1 MGQGKSIRLDRFLAE
16 MKQGTRSQVKEMIRK
31 GRVLVDG
38 TVCRESDRKI
48 FPDET
53 RVTLDGQPVGWADT
67 EYYMLNKPQGVV
79 SATEDGRYQTVID
92 LIDEAKRKDLFP
104 VGRLDI
110 DTEGLL
116 LITNDG
122 ALAHAL
128 LSPSRHVAKTYYA
141 RVQGVVDETDVNFFK
156 NGVDIGEEKPVRPA
170 DLVILGCKEDVSEIT
185 LTITEGKFHQVKRMF
200 EAVGKKV
207 TYLKRVE
214 MGSLVLPDELAP
226 GEYRPLTE
234 EELQELRRH

>member
-1 MGQGKSIRLDRFLAE
+1 MRLDKLLTE
-16 MKQGTRSQVKEMIRK
+16 LGTGSRSEVKKYIRS
-31 GRVLVDG
+31 GLV
-38 TVCRESDRKI
+38 TVNGEVIKK
-48 FPDET
+48 PEQKVDEKNDT
-53 RVTLDGQPVGWADT
+53 ICYRGNTLTYT
-67 EYYMLNKPQGVV
+67 EYEYYLFHKPAGCV
-79 SATEDGRYQTVID
+79 SATEDNLHRTVMD
-92 LIDEAKRKDLFP
+92 YLTDTARHDLFP

-122 ALAHAL
+122 VLAHDL
-128 LSPSRHVAKTYYA
+128 LSPTKHVSKVYYA
-141 RVQGVVDETDVNFFK
+141 EIDGLVTEEDVNLFE
-156 NGVDIGEEKPVRPA
+156 NGVYIGEEKPTKPA
-170 DLVILGCKEDVSEIT
+170 LLEILHQGDNSKIR

-214 MGSLVLPDELAP
+214 MGTLVLPDDLAP

-234 EELQELRRH
+234 PELQRLRNVR

>member
-1 MGQGKSIRLDRFLAE
+1 MRLDKLLTE
-16 MKQGTRSQVKEMIRK
+16 LGTGSRSEVKKYIRSGLVTVNREVVK
-31 GRVLVDG
+31 KPEQRVDEKND
-38 TVCRESDRKI
+38 TVCFRGN
-48 FPDET
+48 PLT
-53 RVTLDGQPVGWADT
+53 YT
-67 EYYMLNKPQGVV
+67 EYEYYLFHKPAGCVT
-79 SATEDGRYQTVID
+79 ATEDNLHRTVMDYLTDTARHD
-92 LIDEAKRKDLFP
+92 LCP

-122 ALAHAL
+122 
-128 LSPSRHVAKTYYA
+128 
-141 RVQGVVDETDVNFFK
+141 VN
-156 NGVDIGEEKPVRPA
+156 IGEEKPAKPA
-170 DLVILGCKEDVSEIT
+170 LLEVLHSGDNSEIR
-185 LTITEGKFHQVKRMF
+185 LTITEGRFHQVKRMF

>member
-1 MGQGKSIRLDRFLAE
+1 MLIRLDKYLAD
-16 MKQGTRSQVKEMIRK
+16 MQVGTRSEVKELIRK
-31 GRVLVDG
+31 KRVTVNDNIVTKPESKINTDGDSVNVDG
-38 TVCRESDRKI
+38 NA
-48 FPDET
+48 
-53 RVTLDGQPVGWADT
+53 VGYH
-67 EYYMLNKPQGVV
+67 EYEYFMLNKPAGVV
-79 SATEDGRYQTVID
+79 SATDDNTCTTVID
-92 LIDEAKRKDLFP
+92 LIKTNNRKDLFP

-122 ALAHAL
+122 ALAHDL
-128 LSPSRHVAKTYYA
+128 LSPTKHVSKVYYA
-141 RVQGVVDETDVNFFK
+141 EIDGLVTEEDVNLFK
-156 NGVDIGEEKPVRPA
+156 NGVDIGEEKPTKPA
-170 DLVILGCKEDVSEIT
+170 LLEILHQGDNSKIR

-214 MGSLVLPDELAP
+214 MGTLVLPDDLAP

-234 EELQELRRH
+234 PELQRLRNVR

>member
-1 MGQGKSIRLDRFLAE
+1 M
-16 MKQGTRSQVKEMIRK
+16 T
-31 GRVLVDG
+31 
-38 TVCRESDRKI
+38 
-48 FPDET
+48 
-53 RVTLDGQPVGWADT
+53 
-67 EYYMLNKPQGVV
+67 
-79 SATEDGRYQTVID
+79 ATEDQLHKTVMD
-92 LIDEAKRKDLFP
+92 YLTDTVRSDLFP

-122 ALAHAL
+122 ALAHDL
-128 LSPSRHVAKTYYA
+128 LSPAKHVEKTYYA
-141 RVQGVVDETDVNFFK
+141 VIDGVVTENDVNSFE
-156 NGVDIGEEKPVRPA
+156 NGVDIGEEKLTKPGKLR
-170 DLVILGCKEDVSEIT
+170 ILKSEPESEIE
-185 LTITEGKFHQVKRMF
+185 LTITEGRFHQVKRMF